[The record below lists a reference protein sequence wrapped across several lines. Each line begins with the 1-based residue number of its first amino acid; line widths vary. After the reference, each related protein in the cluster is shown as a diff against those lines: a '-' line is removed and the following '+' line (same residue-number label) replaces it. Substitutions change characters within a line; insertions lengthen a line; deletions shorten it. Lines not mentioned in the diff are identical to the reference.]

1 MKIIFSFK
9 EYDQN
14 TFNKF
19 IKMAQQLFVQTYFS
33 VNFFIN
39 FTSDISLE
47 ENNRLDLM
55 NIDLVYNKSIINE
68 KLISEF
74 SVDDKIY

>member
-1 MKIIFSFK
+1 
-9 EYDQN
+9 
-14 TFNKF
+14 
-19 IKMAQQLFVQTYFS
+19 MAQQLFVQTYFS